1 MKNALK
7 SVFLILII
15 IIIGCSSNSDDSPT
29 TTASNNTI
37 SLKVNGVAQTA
48 TVTTAMLLKAESIN
62 HKTLY
67 IEAENSQYK
76 FRLKLISDYN
86 NSLNSIPL
94 GNYNVDNIQTA
105 VFYAE
110 FNILFKLPAG
120 NTASYHHPGTIL
132 YDVTSC
138 DSNQKKVTASF
149 SCLLD
154 NGPDDDFYVNN
165 VFIPSIVEITEGSIN
180 NIEYTVTEY

>member
-1 MKNALK
+1 M
-7 SVFLILII
+7 
-15 IIIGCSSNSDDSPT
+15 
-29 TTASNNTI
+29 
-37 SLKVNGVAQTA
+37 KVNGVAQTA
-48 TVTTAMLLKAESIN
+48 TVTTALLAKAESIN

-110 FNILFKLPAG
+110 FNILFKLPTG
-120 NTASYHHPGTIL
+120 NTASYHHLGTVL

-149 SCLLD
+149 SCFLD
-154 NGPDDDFYVNN
+154 NGFDDDFYDSN
-165 VFIPSIVEITEGSIN
+165 VLIPTTVEITEGNID